1 MPVMP
6 LLKLIQHS
14 DFFLIRFNT
23 SSRSNFHD
31 SSFFFSDT
39 NVLLGTRQGH
49 LLMYSLRPHATENKT
64 EPQLLQYDKNFSKK
78 AIVQLEVIPE
88 YKLLFSL
95 SDGIINVNDISQ
107 LHFPNVHTAVKTK
120 GATTFAL
127 DVKVSSHLS

>member
-1 MPVMP
+1 
-6 LLKLIQHS
+6 
-14 DFFLIRFNT
+14 
-23 SSRSNFHD
+23 
-31 SSFFFSDT
+31 
-39 NVLLGTRQGH
+39 
-49 LLMYSLRPHATENKT
+49 MYSLRPHATENKT

-127 DVKVSSHLS
+127 DVKVSSSRL